1 MQKVSCGIVT
11 VIIGREF
18 ALHPLLNYFK
28 NVEIPEHVNVSLY
41 LILGCDL
48 DFEMLLKNKVK
59 NLELETK
66 YSNIYYIPGNLK
78 CHPNL
83 DWNEW
88 EQFTRKEDPDEKHR
102 AALYNIEIGLM
113 SAKNETYIHFVD
125 DDTIPP
131 SNALK
136 DLLKSYQN
144 IDSCGLASGIYFNKV
159 WVKPTVAVGSIEATR
174 RIVGSYKKHT
184 WLGCSIDDLAIENYQ
199 DIGFVGNGCMLISGE
214 DAALITPLSEWR
226 HESDDIA
233 PPDFIICRR
242 IRELNGHSKKI
253 SIVPSVIAE
262 HLDQS
267 GNPVG
272 LSLEYLEKIKNSEGT
287 YDFLVTHYDK
297 YLNYE
302 ALSSQFDKILIIN
315 HIEIH
320 KTVPQYL
327 YNYHNIEIIEKSIKK
342 TCETYSDYKNYQNL
356 DGEHM
361 KYSVMSVMHDFIK
374 DKHNYVAYYY
384 EPTSNTILKVP
395 LLDSLNLKK
404 LLNQKP

>member
-1 MQKVSCGIVT
+1 MQEVSCGVVT

-28 NVEIPEHVNVSLY
+28 NVEIPNGVNASLY
-41 LILGCDL
+41 LVLGCDS
-48 DFEMLLKNKVK
+48 DFEILLKNKVK
-59 NLELETK
+59 DLELETK
-66 YSNIYYIPGNLK
+66 YSNIHYIPGNLK

-83 DWNEW
+83 DWKEW

-113 SAKNETYIHFVD
+113 AAKNETYVHFVD

-144 IDSCGLASGIYFNKV
+144 IDGCGLASGIYFNKV
-159 WVKPTVAVGSIEATR
+159 WVEPTVAVGSVEATR

-214 DAALITPLSEWR
+214 DAANITPLSEWR
-226 HESDDIA
+226 NESDDIA

-242 IRELNGHSKKI
+242 IRELNGQGKKI
-253 SIVPSVIAE
+253 SIVPSVVAE

-267 GNPVG
+267 GKQVG
-272 LSLEYLEKIKNSEGT
+272 LSREYLEKIKNSEGIHN
-287 YDFLVTHYDK
+287 FLVIQYDK
-297 YLNYE
+297 YLNYHK
-302 ALSSQFDKILIIN
+302 LSQQFDTIIII
-315 HIEIH
+315 HTSEIH
-320 KTVPQYL
+320 QEIPKYL
-327 YNYHNIEIIEKSIKK
+327 HDFNNIQIIKKSIKD
-342 TCETYSDYKNYQNL
+342 TCETFNNDKEYNHFTGKIS
-356 DGEHM
+356 
-361 KYSVMSVMHDFIK
+361 KYYILAQMYEFIQ
-374 DKHNYVAYYY
+374 DKFNYVAHYYDAH
-384 EPTSNTILKVP
+384 SNTIRRP
-395 LLDSLNLKK
+395 PPLDSRNLKK